1 MIRPEFLG
9 LEGNWNGGELV
20 NPYKQYIEQ
29 KDENYRCRKKPKQFH
44 RGNVKNKKYKGSRKS
59 YLIPV
64 LLKEMIVL
72 EIEERRSLSLALQ
85 CTLDQHDDG
94 KESQDPPHD
103 DWREDPVGR

>member
-1 MIRPEFLG
+1 MVRPKFLG
-9 LEGNWNGGELV
+9 LEGNGNGGELM

-29 KDENYRCRKKPKQFH
+29 EDKYNRCRKKPEQFH
-44 RGNVKNKKYKGSRKS
+44 RGNVQDKKDQGSRKS

-72 EIEERRSLSLALQ
+72 EVEERSSLSFALQ

-94 KESQDPPHD
+94 KEGQDSHD
-103 DWREDPVGR
+103 DRREDPVGR